1 MRSESGDV
9 IAHALALESGVAFI
23 PFTYVLVI
31 GPMAQFF
38 PCGLLRWIE
47 REWIRHRGVEF
58 RFGDIPAISDPF
70 KGFDQKGSGDR
81 HSRSVTD
88 MLNVCNWEESGRSIA
103 CGRPRANCGMIRA

>member
-9 IAHALALESGVAFI
+9 IAHALALGGGVAFI

-47 REWIRHRGVEF
+47 GEWIRHRRVEF
-58 RFGDIPAISDPF
+58 SFGHIPAISDPF
-70 KGFDQKGSGDR
+70 KGLNQKGSGDR
-81 HSRSVTD
+81 HSGIVTD
-88 MLNVCNWEESGRSIA
+88 MLNVCN
-103 CGRPRANCGMIRA
+103 